1 VQTEGNEYIKI
12 HAQQQRLVAT
22 TTPPTTT
29 STTTT
34 TAAPVE
40 EDLDYGFI
48 RPPNFR
54 PVNAVH
60 PVDNRFQAPITYR
73 PPLSEVRLARSIFR
87 YIIALISS
95 LSEFYLGIEAEESII
110 RKKYA

>member
-1 VQTEGNEYIKI
+1 
-12 HAQQQRLVAT
+12 
-22 TTPPTTT
+22 
-29 STTTT
+29 
-34 TAAPVE
+34 VE

-54 PVNAVH
+54 PMNSVH

-73 PPLSEVRLARSIFR
+73 PPLSEVRAEYFL
-87 YIIALISS
+87 LHP
-95 LSEFYLGIEAEESII
+95 LSEFDLGIEAEESMI